1 MNLSDPVLSGWQG
14 GQEYQDGEPL
24 QGISAYHNGL
34 VTCGFILGVVASTS
48 NFQIL
53 IRRVCMKNKGFHK
66 LGWKFAIV
74 YHLRRME

>member
-1 MNLSDPVLSGWQG
+1 MNLSDSCQG
-14 GQEYQDGEPL
+14 GKGDKSIKMENL
-24 QGISAYHNGL
+24 FKAYHNGL
-34 VTCGFILGVVASTS
+34 VTCGFILGVDASTS

-53 IRRVCMKNKGFHK
+53 IRCVCMKNKGFHK